1 MTTRNKVKQKMK
13 PPPIAVIGGGPA
25 GMAAARAAA
34 ESYKTVILFD
44 KNPIPGKKLA
54 SMSAGSIKICK
65 KLPPGETAKAFGM
78 KSDFALPAAK
88 TFGWKEI
95 RSHIKETG
103 LSVSMD
109 GADSM
114 AVSLDDG
121 SSFSIKLKESVEAS
135 GVTVKKSSRVTDL
148 EISDGRISGIV
159 VNGVTIPV
167 SAVIIASGSY
177 SSPKRG
183 STKDGYDLAK
193 KAGHEIAPIK
203 PAMVGLETVEQYGK
217 ILADVHVRDCRIEV
231 IIDDTVEFTDRGQLT
246 FTRYGLEGELI
257 LNHAAEIIDL
267 MQKGEVKIQIDLMP
281 DYTKAKIENLLGAN
295 FEGYD
300 RSTVWEILTRYIPD
314 GMLDVMHKMIRI
326 HSRKPAIILSSLER
340 KLLAVWLKDFKLTVK
355 KPRPFN
361 ETRGVV
367 GGVALDDI
375 DPETMRSKKV
385 DNLYFAGAVL
395 DLLGPCGGY
404 NIGMA
409 FSTGHLAGLSAAA
422 DLAKGSK
429 KKSSKTAKAR

>member
-1 MTTRNKVKQKMK
+1 MTTGINKNQKTK
-13 PPPIAVIGGGPA
+13 PLPIAVIGGGPA
-25 GMAAARAAA
+25 GMAAARAAV
-34 ESYKTVILFD
+34 ESYKRVILFD

-54 SMSAGSIKICK
+54 SMWTGSIKVGK
-65 KLPPGETAKAFGM
+65 KLSPRETARAFGIN
-78 KSDFALPAAK
+78 SEFVLPAAK
-88 TFGWKEI
+88 SFGWKN
-95 RSHIKETG
+95 IKNYIKDSG
-103 LSVSMD
+103 LTVSLD
-109 GADSM
+109 GASSM
-114 AVSLDDG
+114 AVPLDD
-121 SSFSIKLKESVEAS
+121 SSLFSIKLKESVEES
-135 GVTVKKSSRVTDL
+135 GVTVKKSSRVTGMQ
-148 EISDGRISGIV
+148 ISAGRICGIV
-159 VNGVTIPV
+159 VNGVTVPV
-167 SAVIIASGSY
+167 SAVIIACGSY

-183 STKDGYDLAK
+183 STKDGYDLAE
-193 KAGHEIAPIK
+193 KAGHRIVPIK

-217 ILADVHVRDCRIEV
+217 ILADVHVRDCRINV
-231 IIDDTVEFTDRGQLT
+231 IADDTVEFSDRGQLT

-257 LNHAAEIIDL
+257 LNRAAEIIDL
-267 MQKGEVKIQIDLMP
+267 MQKREVRIQIDLMP

-326 HSRKPAIILSSLER
+326 HSRKPAINLSSLER
-340 KLLAVWLKDFKLTVK
+340 KLLAVWLKDFTFTVK

-361 ETRGVV
+361 ETRGVM

-375 DPETMRSKKV
+375 DPETMRSKKI

-422 DLAKGSK
+422 DLV
-429 KKSSKTAKAR
+429 KSSKKRSSKPAKAG